1 MLLVLLTFRDCNC
14 RHHACMEHPCQNGAT
29 RVYLFTNEM
38 STLAFVSQNILENTV
53 RTIVSHLILALSIA
67 KVNNNKNIYTFN
79 FRGKNAL

>member
-1 MLLVLLTFRDCNC
+1 
-14 RHHACMEHPCQNGAT
+14 MEQ

-67 KVNNNKNIYTFN
+67 KVNHNKNIYTFN
-79 FRGKNAL
+79 FIGNNAL